1 MENENKNYFKLWEEQ
16 DYDEEYRAVNHFSGE
31 SKSLLDIAW
40 KLGNLNL
47 LWVENKLNNCDIPEV
62 CKRIIIKCRDFRR
75 NADRLC
81 LTEDD
86 RYDVDES
93 LKQAQRIMFRFLTC
107 EIANYCMED

>member
-1 MENENKNYFKLWEEQ
+1 MENKNFFRPWEEQ
-16 DYDEEYRAVNHFSGE
+16 DYDEEYQAVNHFKGD

-47 LWVENKLNNCDIPEV
+47 LWVEKQLNNYDIPTV
-62 CKRIIIKCRDFRR
+62 CKHIIIKCRDFRR
-75 NADRLC
+75 RADFLC

-86 RYDVDES
+86 RYTVDES
-93 LKQAQRIMFRFLTC
+93 LKTAQRIMFYFLTC

>member
-16 DYDEEYRAVNHFSGE
+16 DYDEEYRAVNQFSGDR
-31 SKSLLDIAW
+31 KSLLDIAW

-47 LWVENKLNNCDIPEV
+47 LWVEKQLNDCNIPEV

-75 NADRLC
+75 RAGNLC
-81 LTEDD
+81 LTADD
-86 RYDVDES
+86 RYHVNES
-93 LKQAQRIMFRFLTC
+93 LKTAQRIMFSFLTC